1 MSRSESG
8 SSSKSKSS
16 EKSRTRA
23 GGEGGST
30 AGAGSA
36 PWEQVEQGGR
46 GPRGTCAHGRH
57 SLQSRRRCGPAGL
70 PCQHRARRRPRKS
83 PRSPSCSNRHNHMF
97 LRGSAGW
104 VTPRHAHGG
113 AMLSCWRGE
122 KGQKRG
128 GDAEEKQS
136 RDRQEGAK
144 RGLSRGRGSGSWE
157 GAGLSTLQISA
168 RTVRNCRMF
177 VPLR

>member
-1 MSRSESG
+1 MLCNLMSRSESG

-128 GDAEEKQS
+128 GVQRRSKVETGRKERKGDSAEAEAV
-136 RDRQEGAK
+136 GAGRA
-144 RGLSRGRGSGSWE
+144 RGSAPCRSARGR
-157 GAGLSTLQISA
+157 
-168 RTVRNCRMF
+168 
-177 VPLR
+177 